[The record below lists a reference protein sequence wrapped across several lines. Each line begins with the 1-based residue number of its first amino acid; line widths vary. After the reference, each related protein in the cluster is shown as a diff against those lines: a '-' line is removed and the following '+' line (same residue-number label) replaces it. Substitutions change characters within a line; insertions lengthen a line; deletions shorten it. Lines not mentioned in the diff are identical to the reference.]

1 MSVPISI
8 LFATA
13 QRPELVRRTLEALV
27 ATEKPDLFQGIWVV
41 ENGTRQGV
49 EQIVDDFSPRLP
61 LHYLYSH
68 QPSKPASLNFGL
80 SQLPDSL
87 VYMTDDDVRF
97 YPQTLTALAA
107 AAATAPRNSYFGGP
121 FDVDYDSPPAAWLL
135 PWLPYSARGWSRPYE
150 APTPL
155 ARGRFIGFN
164 WAVYRDDLRAL
175 NGFDPTI
182 GPGSTADSTGDET
195 ELQGRLKQQGFRPWY
210 VPQMRLAHYVPESRC
225 SPEWAIDRAYRH
237 GVGWGQLHRGSLL
250 RHLLKMKAYAGW
262 QWARCSAP
270 AEEPRETDPPTIT
283 LARLRESKW
292 RGRLEG
298 LRMKVA

>member
-27 ATEKPDLFQGIWVV
+27 TAEKPDHFQGIWVV
-41 ENGTRQGV
+41 ENGVLEGV
-49 EQIVDDFSPRLP
+49 KEIVAEFSSQLP
-61 LHYLYSH
+61 LHYLYSEEA
-68 QPSKPASLNFGL
+68 SKPDSLNLGL
-80 SQLPDSL
+80 SQVPDSL

-107 AAATAPRNSYFGGP
+107 AAAAAPRSSYFGGP
-121 FDVDYDSPPAAWLL
+121 FDVDYDSAPAAWLL

-155 ARGRFIGFN
+155 AHGRFIGFN
-164 WAVYRDDLRAL
+164 WAVYRDDLRKL

-195 ELQGRLKQQGFRPWY
+195 EFQGRLKKQGFQPWY
-210 VPQMRLAHYVPESRC
+210 VPEMRLAHYVPESRC
-225 SPEWAIDRAYRH
+225 SPAWAIERAYRH
-237 GVGWGQLHRGSLL
+237 GVGWGQLHRSSPL
-250 RHLLKMKAYAGW
+250 RPLLKIKAYAGW
-262 QWARCSAP
+262 QWARRSAP
-270 AEEPRETDPPTIT
+270 IEEPRETDSPTIT
-283 LARLRESKW
+283 LAHLRESKW
-292 RGRLEG
+292 RGRIEG
-298 LRMKVA
+298 LRQNAA

>member
-13 QRPELVRRTLEALV
+13 QRPQLVRQTLEALV
-27 ATEKPDLFQGIWVV
+27 ATEKPALFEGIWVV

-49 EQIVDDFSPRLP
+49 EQIVADFSPALP
-61 LHYLYSH
+61 VHYLFSD
-68 QPSKPASLNFGL
+68 QASKPASLNFGL

-87 VYMTDDDVRF
+87 VYMIDDDVRF
-97 YPQTLTALAA
+97 YPATLTALAKA
-107 AAATAPRNSYFGGP
+107 AGQAPRNSYFGGP
-121 FDVDYDSPPAAWLL
+121 FDVDYDSPPPAWLV
-135 PWLPYSARGWSRPYE
+135 PWLPFSARGWSRPYDQ
-150 APTPL
+150 PTPL
-155 ARGRFIGFN
+155 SRGRFIGFN
-164 WAVYRDDLRAL
+164 WAVYRDDLRTL
-175 NGFDPTI
+175 NGFDPSI
-182 GPGSTADSTGDET
+182 GPGSAADSTGDET

-250 RHLLKMKAYAGW
+250 RRLLKIKAYAGW
-262 QWARCSAP
+262 QWARHRLP
-270 AEEPRETDPPTIT
+270 TEELRGNDDPTTT

-292 RGRLEG
+292 RGRVEG
-298 LRMKVA
+298 LQQEAA